1 MARAVRR
8 PVKLDWRTRFIKYFA
23 YGLVGAYTFAMFYG
37 FFIGDGWGI
46 LLALVGPVV
55 VPFIYGLVG
64 VLLGFPAIDVSPPN
78 TGGGCDPNAFENELS
93 PTCNYVMYSFLLEDN
108 NNDDP

>member
-1 MARAVRR
+1 MAGAVRR
-8 PVKLDWRTRFIKYFA
+8 NVKLDWRAKFMKYFV
-23 YGLVGAYTFAMFYG
+23 YGLTGAYIIAMFYYLPS
-37 FFIGDGWGI
+37 GWGF
-46 LLALVGPVV
+46 LMAVVGPVV

>member
-8 PVKLDWRTRFIKYFA
+8 PVKLDWRAKFMKYFV
-23 YGLVGAYTFAMFYG
+23 YGLTGAYIVAMFYYLPS
-37 FFIGDGWGI
+37 GWGF
-46 LLALVGPVV
+46 LMAVVGPVV

-64 VLLGFPAIDVSPPN
+64 VLLGFPAIDISPPN
-78 TGGGCDPNAFENELS
+78 TGGGDYCDELDPGS
-93 PTCNYVMYSFLLEDN
+93 PCFNYPYFQMVVGDDGT